1 LATELVLFYLKPNH
15 EGLGLQDEY
24 LRSDGIGRDFLKID
38 AGGSLNPT
46 SIETVNGKKTQ
57 YNSGW

>member
-1 LATELVLFYLKPNH
+1 
-15 EGLGLQDEY
+15 LQDRY

-38 AGGSLNPT
+38 AGILNPT